1 MMPGRRVVIALWV
14 VGLVIAG
21 SVIMRTEFSTDMS
34 AFLPRSPLPA
44 QQILVDQ
51 LREGIVSRL
60 VLLAIEGA
68 PPETL
73 ATLSKTM
80 ADELRMEPAFGMIGN
95 GDEATCCG
103 ATATC

>member
-1 MMPGRRVVIALWV
+1 MPGRRVVIALWV
-14 VGLVIAG
+14 VGLLIAG
-21 SVIMRTEFSTDMS
+21 SVIMRTAFSTDMS
-34 AFLPRSPLPA
+34 AFLPRSPQPA

-73 ATLSKTM
+73 AALSKTM
-80 ADELRMEPAFGMIGN
+80 A
-95 GDEATCCG
+95 GDAAHG
-103 ATATC
+103 PGVRYDQQRR